1 MLLNHIQDLSLRSL
15 GAFYIILFILEANFS
30 RIKASI
36 FISSN
41 FLMNLLQAQSHY
53 FHNFRFNRFIVLSIK
68 VVLIVIVFLNL
79 FVLVLSHLNEEWF
92 QFIQMIS

>member
-15 GAFYIILFILEANFS
+15 GAFYIILFILEASFS
-30 RIKASI
+30 KIKVSI

-53 FHNFRFNRFIVLSIK
+53 FHNFRFNRFIVLSIQ
-68 VVLIVIVFLNL
+68 VALIVIVFLNL